1 MQLGDLKHVDVR
13 NGQQH
18 EGVQQAGQQIG
29 SLAHGD
35 IGELLIDI
43 PQLGGEQDGGLDE
56 LSFGKGRGGGRVR
69 CRLPQAVPLEQG
81 KQAAAAICGKPAPK
95 AEVPWFWSD
104 QYDVRLQIAG
114 LPVDVRSTVVRGD
127 PQAGRFAVFH
137 LDGEGRLQAVEA
149 VNAAPEFVAVRQ
161 WVAAGQVL
169 DAGRI
174 ADASLTV
181 KQIVDSASPAAPAP
195 R

>member
-1 MQLGDLKHVDVR
+1 M
-13 NGQQH
+13 
-18 EGVQQAGQQIG
+18 
-29 SLAHGD
+29 
-35 IGELLIDI
+35 
-43 PQLGGEQDGGLDE
+43 
-56 LSFGKGRGGGRVR
+56 
-69 CRLPQAVPLEQG
+69 
-81 KQAAAAICGKPAPK
+81 
-95 AEVPWFWSD
+95 PWFWSD
-104 QYDVRLQIAG
+104 QYDIRLQIAG
-114 LPVDVRSTVVRGD
+114 LPFDVRSTVVRGD

-149 VNAAPEFVAVRQ
+149 VNAAPEFVAARQ